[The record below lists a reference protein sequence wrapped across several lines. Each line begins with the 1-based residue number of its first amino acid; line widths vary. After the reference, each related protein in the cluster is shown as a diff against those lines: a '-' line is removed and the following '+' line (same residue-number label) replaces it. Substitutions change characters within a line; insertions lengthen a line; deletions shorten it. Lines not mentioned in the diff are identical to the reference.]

1 MFVEDKIDEAVINDL
16 NCLNKVMTVL
26 IKKKERKQIETICAE
41 KDRIISAPNSVLT
54 KL

>member
-26 IKKKERKQIETICAE
+26 IKKKRKQIETICAE